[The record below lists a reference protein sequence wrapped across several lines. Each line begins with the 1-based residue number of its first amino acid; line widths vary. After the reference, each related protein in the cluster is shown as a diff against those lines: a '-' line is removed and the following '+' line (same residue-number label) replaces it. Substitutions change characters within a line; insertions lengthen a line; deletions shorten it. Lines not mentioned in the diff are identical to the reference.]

1 MKFNILTLFPD
12 MYPGP
17 INFSLSGKALKKKKF
32 SIVTHNIRDYSKNN
46 NNSVDDNPFGG
57 GAGMILKADVMHE
70 ALINVKKK
78 ISNKKPKIIFLSPS
92 GKKLTQKLVK
102 KISKNKE
109 LIIICGRYEG
119 VDSRFLQYNEIEEIS
134 VGDYVLS
141 GGELASFIL
150 IDACVRLIPEVLGN
164 KKSLIDESFENFLL
178 EYPQY
183 TKPSIWKNIEVPK
196 VLLSGNH
203 ELISKWRKEKAM
215 FKTKTIRPDLWK
227 LFKNTKEEK

>member
-1 MKFNILTLFPD
+1 MKFNILTLFPE

-17 INFSLSGKALKKKKF
+17 LDYSLSGKALKKNKF
-32 SIVTHNIRDYSKNN
+32 SIVTHNIRDYSKNKN
-46 NNSVDDNPFGG
+46 KSVDDTPFGG
-57 GAGMILKADVMHE
+57 GAGMVLKADVMHE

-78 ISNKKPKIIFLSPS
+78 TSTKNPKIIFLSPS

-102 KISKNKE
+102 KISRRKE

-119 VDSRFLQYNEIEEIS
+119 VDSRFLEYNKIEEIS
-134 VGDYVLS
+134 IGDYVLS

-164 KKSLIDESFENFLL
+164 KKSLIDESFENLLL

-196 VLLSGNH
+196 ILLSGNH
-203 ELISKWRKEKAM
+203 DLISKWRRKKAI
-215 FKTKTIRPDLWK
+215 FKTKAIRPDLWK